1 MSSVAAELMNKIYKI
16 IHPEALNPLD
26 RTKSRKRPA
35 PEEVPSLTR
44 KLRRVSDFSKTYPAV
59 LVEEP
64 RRTYVIPVEK
74 PFRSRFTS
82 SGFHKKFLGVF
93 GMSKYSKGSRR
104 VEPDYADIEYS
115 DDDEQEVIYVTE
127 KVPRQQQQVGTSS
140 SGQEQPQIRNNGA
153 KPKMY
158 MNGGT
163 IDDDDDEEDNENR
176 RQNDNRPR
184 MIAKSPPFLT
194 RGALMLSRVPGLHPI
209 DRSRFK
215 PSVNTFRQTTNASP
229 SILQNGSVDGIL
241 KWGNKN
247 LFDLKNCTNLK
258 VNNLSSSSAKS
269 PLVKTNLNSIVT
281 KTMNLDERHKY
292 FDLLKSCAPDLYND
306 GNTSNI
312 SKISGHDR
320 STQKAKLNVS
330 PSVRTRYIPI
340 EIPDDDDV
348 VETSVRTKDAT
359 RSPNVSSK
367 PPDVTPVNSLRNKF
381 LLRAEFQ
388 DGWLS
393 NISKKYDVKEQQRK
407 EDIIQQTESL
417 QDLTHNTRQN
427 ELDIQKKLQDVCIAS
442 DIIQIDDSSESE
454 VEVCE
459 FPELSNDDKKLIEYV
474 SRNGPSQEVIIDKF
488 NLRITRRDL
497 ATLVGLNW
505 LNDEVINFYMNL
517 LNERSEQL
525 KDCGYPSVYSMNTFF
540 VPRLMQAGH
549 SGVRRWTRKVNIFS
563 YDIIPVPVHVGQVH
577 WCMAIIH
584 LKDKTIKYY
593 DSMGTPNPAVLR
605 SLETY
610 LKDESLDKLNTN
622 LSMNDWEIESVRN
635 LPRQMNGSDCGV
647 FSCMFAEYITRNKP
661 ITFSQENMVY
671 FRQKMIFEIA
681 KGKLLT

>member
-16 IHPEALNPLD
+16 INPEALNPID

-35 PEEVPSLTR
+35 EEVPSRTR
-44 KLRRVSDFSKTYPAV
+44 KFRRVSDFPKTYPAV

-64 RRTYVIPVEK
+64 RRTYVIPVER
-74 PFRSRFTS
+74 PFRSRFS
-82 SGFHKKFLGVF
+82 STGFHKKFLGVF
-93 GMSKYSKGSRR
+93 GMSKYSKSSRR
-104 VEPDYADIEYS
+104 LEPDYADIEYS
-115 DDDEQEVIYVTE
+115 DDDDQDVIYVTE
-127 KVPRQQQQVGTSS
+127 KMPRQSQAGPLASEQ
-140 SGQEQPQIRNNGA
+140 GQSQLRNTGA
-153 KPKMY
+153 KPKIY

-163 IDDDDDEEDNENR
+163 IEEDDEEEVNENR

-184 MIAKSPPFLT
+184 MVAKSPPFLT

-215 PSVNTFRQTTNASP
+215 PSTNAFRQTTNANSTL
-229 SILQNGSVDGIL
+229 LQNGSVDGIF
-241 KWGNKN
+241 KWGTSN
-247 LFDLKNCTNLK
+247 LFDLKNCTNIK
-258 VNNLSSSSAKS
+258 VNNLSTSSSTKS
-269 PLVKTNLNSIVT
+269 PLVKPNLNSIVT

-306 GNTSNI
+306 GNASNVP
-312 SKISGHDR
+312 KNTGHDK
-320 STQKAKLNVS
+320 SIPKARVAS
-330 PSVRTRYIPI
+330 PIRTRYIPI
-340 EIPDDDDV
+340 EIPDDEDDIL
-348 VETSVRTKDAT
+348 ESSSRSKNASG
-359 RSPNVSSK
+359 SPNVSCK

-393 NISKKYDVKEQQRK
+393 DISKKYDVKEQQRK

-417 QDLTHNTRQN
+417 QDLTHNSRQN

-442 DIIQIDDSSESE
+442 DIIQIDDSSESD

-459 FPELSNDDKKLIEYV
+459 FPELSSDDKKFIEHV
-474 SRNGPSQEVIIDKF
+474 SRNGPGQEVIIEKF
-488 NLRITRRDL
+488 NLRITRHDL
-497 ATLVGLNW
+497 GTLVGLNW

-517 LNERSEQL
+517 LNERSEQF
-525 KDCGYPSVYSMNTFF
+525 KDHGYPAVYSMNTFF
-540 VPRLMQAGH
+540 VPRLMQSGH
-549 SGVRRWTRKVNIFS
+549 AGVRRWTRKVNIFS

-610 LKDESLDKLNTN
+610 LKEESMDKRKTH

-671 FRQKMIFEIA
+671 FRQKMIYEIA